1 MTLSRILPSVLI
13 LGGLFALPPT
23 PAQAQT
29 NAVDNPECLG
39 SSCGRPKEE
48 GGGCGCGCGCS
59 VWVAYTDDGVTL
71 AYTDDADGDGKAD
84 DRDNCPFASNRDQS
98 DVDGDGVGD
107 VCDNCSGLSNFQQ
120 RDTDGDGQ
128 GDDCDADAD
137 GDGIANEVD
146 NCPLVPNR
154 DQSDLDQDANRTD
167 LPLENRGGD
176 VCDLDDDNDGH
187 PDGQDTCPRIA
198 NPTQQLPADA
208 SQCRVDKDGDNVS
221 DNGDNCPEIANPDQ
235 KDTDGDKLGDACDPD
250 IDDDGVLNKDSSG
263 KALDNCPLIANR
275 DQADDDGDGVGDVC
289 DTRYCVVVNPAT
301 PDDCL
306 DPKSPFTVSGGG
318 QLSLKS
324 GETARLPLFANRNG
338 AAIEYVWTVKSRPSG
353 SKAVVANPQGAVTL
367 SRHWEYAYVDGTV
380 PTFTADKDGQ
390 YDIQLQAKLAFAD
403 RAYPEQRD
411 SVTSLKLAVG
421 DGSPSSCA
429 ALPGPAGGVALG
441 AALLSMLLRRR
452 RRE

>member
-1 MTLSRILPSVLI
+1 MTLSRLAVPVLL
-13 LGGLFALPPT
+13 LGAYFAV
-23 PAQAQT
+23 PAPAFAQT

-39 SSCGRPKEE
+39 TQCGRPKEE

-84 DRDNCPFASNRDQS
+84 DRDNCAFASNRDQA
-98 DVDGDGVGD
+98 DVDGDSVGD

-137 GDGIANEVD
+137 GDSVANAAD

-154 DQSDLDQDANRTD
+154 DQSDLDRDTGLTSPPEA
-167 LPLENRGGD
+167 EKRGGD

-187 PDGQDTCPRIA
+187 ADGQDTCPRVA
-198 NPTQQLPADA
+198 NPTQQLPTDA
-208 SQCRVDKDGDNVS
+208 SQCRVDTDGDSVS
-221 DNGDNCPEIANPDQ
+221 DNGDNCPGIANPSQAD
-235 KDTDGDKLGDACDPD
+235 KDGDKLGDVCDAD
-250 IDDDGVLNKDSSG
+250 IDDDGVLNKDASG
-263 KALDNCPLIANR
+263 NALDNCPAIANR
-275 DQADDDGDGVGDVC
+275 DQLDDDGDKVGDVC
-289 DTRYCVVVNPAT
+289 DTRYCVVVNQSN

-318 QLSLKS
+318 QLTLKS
-324 GETARLPLFANRNG
+324 GETVRLPLFANRNG
-338 AAIEYVWTVKSRPSG
+338 AAIEYVWTVKARPSG
-353 SKAVVANPQGAVTL
+353 SKAVVENPQGAVTM
-367 SRHWEYAYVDGTV
+367 SRHWEYAYVDGNV
-380 PTFTADKDGQ
+380 PTFTADKDGE

-403 RAYPEQRD
+403 RAYPDQRD

-421 DGSPSSCA
+421 NGSPSSCA
-429 ALPGPAGGVALG
+429 SVPGPAGGVALG
-441 AALLSMLLRRR
+441 AALLGMLLRRR